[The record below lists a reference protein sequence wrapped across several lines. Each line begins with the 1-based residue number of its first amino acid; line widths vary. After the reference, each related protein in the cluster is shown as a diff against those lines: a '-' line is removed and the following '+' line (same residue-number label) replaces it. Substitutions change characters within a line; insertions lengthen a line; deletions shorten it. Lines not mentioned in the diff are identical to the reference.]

1 MGNLRKNDSE
11 VTAVVTLTLTDIFK
25 VSNNIDKVDE
35 ETNVELERLIETIRN
50 IPGVDHLE
58 INKTKVFPNVK
69 A

>member
-25 VSNNIDKVDE
+25 VSSDIDKVDA
-35 ETNVELERLIETIRN
+35 ETNVELKRLIEAIRS

-58 INKTKVFPNVK
+58 INKTKIFPNVK
-69 A
+69 E

>member
-25 VSNNIDKVDE
+25 VSNDIDKVDA
-35 ETNVELERLIETIRN
+35 ETNVELKRLIETIRN

-58 INKTKVFPNVK
+58 INKTKIFPNVK
-69 A
+69 E

>member
-25 VSNNIDKVDE
+25 VSNDVDKVDA
-35 ETNVELERLIETIRN
+35 ETNVELKNLIEAIRN

-58 INKTKVFPNVK
+58 INKTKIFPNVK
-69 A
+69 E

>member
-25 VSNNIDKVDE
+25 VSNDIEKVDT
-35 ETNVELERLIETIRN
+35 ETNVELKRLIESIRN

-69 A
+69 E